1 VTRPIT
7 YPTSQV
13 PSLSYA
19 PYDFFAT
26 KEIVGIAVQ
35 SDFECLTTLLR
46 RGSGL

>member
-1 VTRPIT
+1 VNRPIT

-13 PSLSYA
+13 PPLSYE
-19 PYDFFAT
+19 PYDFPAT
-26 KEIVGIAVQ
+26 KEIVGIAAQ